1 MEVDHLHSP
10 LGLLEELPSPSTLE
24 ELSLPSLSLLA
35 EYCKKDA
42 SFDECEKE
50 SERESHGA

>member
-35 EYCKKDA
+35 SA
-42 SFDECEKE
+42 FFDEREKE
-50 SERESHGA
+50 CERESDSA